1 MSIPYLIQ
9 HILLLFLPPKLHF
22 CLHLLSILS
31 QLSQLPDLFKSL
43 LVHLLRNE
51 DLANL
56 KWRKEKF

>member
-1 MSIPYLIQ
+1 MSMPYLVQ
-9 HILLLFLPPKLHF
+9 HILLLFLPTKLHF

-56 KWRKEKF
+56 KWRKENS